1 MRHITLR
8 ITLAILPY
16 LFTLPGVT
24 LIILIILYCIG
35 VINE

>member
-16 LFTLPGVT
+16 LFTLPGVV
-24 LIILIILYCIG
+24 LVILILLYCTG
-35 VINE
+35 VING